1 MPHNEESPGQS
12 LPGVLEARAAA
23 RPEALAFRFLVDG
36 TTDTAVDW
44 TYREL
49 ADRAR
54 GIAEGLLRRGM
65 AGQRVVLALE
75 PGPQYIAALFGILRA
90 GAVAVPALPPA
101 GKRAAARFASIVGDC
116 EPRLVIAD
124 PRFADGA
131 APWLDPHELAGSL
144 PRPVDLPA
152 NRASDL
158 ALLQY
163 TSGSTG
169 EPKGVMVSNGN
180 LVANCV
186 AMAANLGEEKKRV
199 SCSWLPPYHDM
210 GLIGAIL
217 LPVFGGFPMVSLSPA
232 HFVQRPYRWLKAISD
247 HAVTTSVTPNFGL
260 DLCVDTVTDEELR
273 TLDLS
278 SLHHLFCGAEP
289 LRPATIARFEQR
301 FAPSGYSPEALV
313 ACYGMAEATLFVS
326 GRSKASPVTRQWL
339 DTEALSDGA
348 VKITDH
354 TGDRAVPVHSC
365 GVVAPEHE
373 VVVVDPDTCRPSAS
387 GRVGELW
394 IRGPSV
400 AAGYVDRP
408 DLTAAT
414 FAARLADQPAGP
426 DYLRTGDLGFWW
438 AGELYLTG
446 RIKDLIIV
454 AGQNHYPQDVELTVR
469 RAYPAARQV
478 AAFAVCHEGADEL
491 VIVVETRRMPEWSG
505 QRAAIRAAVAAAHG
519 IRPLD
524 VRFGPPGAI
533 AVTTSG
539 KVRRSA
545 TRDAYLRDAIK
556 QFRQRT
562 DQPVA
567 AAPRGSRG

>member
-1 MPHNEESPGQS
+1 MPHNDES

-23 RPEALAFRFLVDG
+23 RPEGLAFRFLVDG
-36 TTDTAVDW
+36 TAETAVDW
-44 TYREL
+44 TYGEL

-54 GIAEGLLRRGM
+54 VIAADLLRRGM

-75 PGPQYIAALFGILRA
+75 PGLRYIAALFGILRA

-101 GKRAAARFASIVGDC
+101 GKRAAARFTAIVEDC
-116 EPRLVIAD
+116 EPHLVIAD

-131 APWLDPHELAGSL
+131 PPCAPWLDPHELIGAV
-144 PRPVDLPA
+144 PRSVDLPP
-152 NRASDL
+152 NRAGDL

-180 LVANCV
+180 LVANCL
-186 AMAANLGEEKKRV
+186 AMAANLGEDQERV

-273 TLDLS
+273 TLDLG
-278 SLHHLFCGAEP
+278 SLRHLFCGAEP
-289 LRPATIARFEQR
+289 LRSATIARFEQR
-301 FAPSGYSPEALV
+301 FASSGYSPEALV

-326 GRSKASPVTRQWL
+326 GRSTASPVTRQWL
-339 DTEALSDGA
+339 DKEALSHGA
-348 VKITDH
+348 VQVADH
-354 TGDRAVPVHSC
+354 TGEGAVPVVSC

-373 VVVVDPDTCRPSAS
+373 VVVVDPDTCRPAAS

-400 AAGYVDRP
+400 AAGYFDRP

-414 FAARLADQPAGP
+414 FAARLAGQPTAPG
-426 DYLRTGDLGFWW
+426 YLRTGDLGFRL

-478 AAFAVCHEGADEL
+478 AAFPVCHEGADEL
-491 VIVVETRRMPEWSG
+491 VIVVETRRMPEWSEA
-505 QRAAIRAAVAAAHG
+505 RAAIRAAVAAAHG

-533 AVTTSG
+533 PVTTSG
-539 KVRRSA
+539 KVRRPA

-556 QFRQRT
+556 QFRPRT

>member
-1 MPHNEESPGQS
+1 MPHDEELSEQT

-23 RPEALAFRFLVDG
+23 RPDGLAFRFLVDG
-36 TTDTAVDW
+36 TADTAVDW

-54 GIAEGLLRRGM
+54 VMAEELLRRGM
-65 AGQRVVLALE
+65 AGRRVVLALE
-75 PGPQYIAALFGILRA
+75 PGLRYIAALFGILRA

-116 EPRLVIAD
+116 EPDLVIAD
-124 PRFADGA
+124 PRLADG
-131 APWLDPHELAGSL
+131 APWLDPDELAGDV
-144 PRPVDLPA
+144 PGPEDLPP
-152 NRASDL
+152 NRAGDL

-169 EPKGVMVSNGN
+169 EPKGVMVTNAN

-186 AMAANLGEEKKRV
+186 AMAANLGDERGRV

-278 SLHHLFCGAEP
+278 SLNHLFCGAEP
-289 LRPATIARFEQR
+289 LRPATITRFGQR
-301 FAPSGYSPEALV
+301 FAPSGYSPDALV

-326 GRSKASPVTRQWL
+326 GRSKSSPVQ
-339 DTEALSDGA
+339 
-348 VKITDH
+348 VTDRA
-354 TGDRAVPVHSC
+354 GDRAVPVVSC

-373 VVVVDPDTCRPSAS
+373 VVVVDPDTCLPVAP

-394 IRGPSV
+394 VRGPSV
-400 AAGYVDRP
+400 AAGYFGKP
-408 DLTAAT
+408 DLTAAA
-414 FAARLADQPAGP
+414 FAARLADEPSGPA
-426 DYLRTGDLGFWW
+426 YLRTGDLGFQW
-438 AGELYLTG
+438 AGELYPTG
-446 RIKDLIIV
+446 RTDDLIIV

-469 RAYPAARQV
+469 RACQDARQV
-478 AAFAVCHEGADEL
+478 AAFAVSHEGADEL
-491 VIVVETRRMPEWSG
+491 VIVVETRRMPEGSG
-505 QRAAIRAAVAAAHG
+505 ARAAILAAVAAAHG
-519 IRPLD
+519 VRPLD

-533 AVTTSG
+533 PVTTSG

-556 QFRQRT
+556 QFRPRT

-567 AAPRGSRG
+567 AAPRGSLG

>member
-1 MPHNEESPGQS
+1 MPHDDGLAGQS

-23 RPEALAFRFLVDG
+23 APDGLAFRFLVDG
-36 TTDTAVDW
+36 TADTAVDW

-54 GIAEGLLRRGM
+54 VIAAELLRRGM

-75 PGPQYIAALFGILRA
+75 PGLQYIAALFGILRA

-101 GKRAAARFASIVGDC
+101 GKRAAARFASIVDDC
-116 EPRLVIAD
+116 EPRLVVAD
-124 PRFADGA
+124 PRFADG
-131 APWLDPHELAGSL
+131 APWLDPHELAAGA
-144 PRPVDLPA
+144 PHPVDLPPNQA
-152 NRASDL
+152 GDL

-169 EPKGVMVSNGN
+169 EPKGVMVTHAN
-180 LVANCV
+180 LVANCL
-186 AMAANLGEEKKRV
+186 AMAANLGEEQGRV

-289 LRPATIARFEQR
+289 LRPATIAGFERR
-301 FAPSGYSPEALV
+301 FAPSGYSPDALV
-313 ACYGMAEATLFVS
+313 ACYGLAEATLFVS
-326 GRSKASPVTRQWL
+326 GRSRSSPVTRQWL
-339 DTEALSDGA
+339 DKEALSDGA
-348 VKITDH
+348 VQVTDH
-354 TGDRAVPVHSC
+354 TGDAAVPVLSC
-365 GVVAPEHE
+365 GVVAPDHE
-373 VVVVDPDTCRPSAS
+373 VLVVDPDTCLPAPP

-394 IRGPSV
+394 VRGPSV
-400 AAGYVDRP
+400 AAGYAGRP

-414 FAARLADQPAGP
+414 FAARLADQPEGP
-426 DYLRTGDLGFWW
+426 GYLRTGDLGFRW

-469 RAYPAARQV
+469 QAYPDARQV
-478 AAFAVCHEGADEL
+478 AAFAVPFEGADEL
-491 VIVVETRRMPEWSG
+491 VIVVEARRMPESSG
-505 QRAAIRAAVAAAHG
+505 PGAAIRAAVAAAHG
-519 IRPLD
+519 IRPFD

-533 AVTTSG
+533 PVTTSG

-556 QFRQRT
+556 RFRPRT